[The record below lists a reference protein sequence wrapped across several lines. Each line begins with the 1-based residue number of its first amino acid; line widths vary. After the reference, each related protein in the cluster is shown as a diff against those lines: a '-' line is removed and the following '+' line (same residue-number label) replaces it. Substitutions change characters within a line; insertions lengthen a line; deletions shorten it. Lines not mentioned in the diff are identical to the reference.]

1 MKPLV
6 SIIVPMYNSERYV
19 VRCVESLLK
28 LQLPKEIIVVDDGST
43 DNSCEKLLN
52 YAVSGEIRLLRQD
65 NRGVSEARNLGLDNC
80 TSSVITFVDSDD
92 FVLTDN
98 FQSFY
103 NKFVISDSEM
113 AMGSVKIE
121 FTDSHTEIRQA
132 HCGMIGKQW
141 KGDDSFA
148 RLMRTCTFTPLV
160 FCYLFKKSFIDRM
173 QLRFH
178 HKMSEDDLWTSIAMC
193 EARQVLVTGELH
205 YVYRK
210 NADSITASNVATIF
224 RADNHLAVAND
235 LYNYL
240 CTHQLCR
247 DAQVWLCCKI
257 LYVAS
262 IAVKIYID
270 SGHYAFHLNLD
281 MYKDLF
287 SRVLRS
293 PDEYAKKVGLMF
305 GKRIIEAIKTVVV

>member
-1 MKPLV
+1 
-6 SIIVPMYNSERYV
+6 
-19 VRCVESLLK
+19 
-28 LQLPKEIIVVDDGST
+28 
-43 DNSCEKLLN
+43 
-52 YAVSGEIRLLRQD
+52 
-65 NRGVSEARNLGLDNC
+65 
-80 TSSVITFVDSDD
+80 
-92 FVLTDN
+92 
-98 FQSFY
+98 
-103 NKFVISDSEM
+103 
-113 AMGSVKIE
+113 
-121 FTDSHTEIRQA
+121 
-132 HCGMIGKQW
+132 
-141 KGDDSFA
+141 
-148 RLMRTCTFTPLV
+148 
-160 FCYLFKKSFIDRM
+160 
-173 QLRFH
+173 
-178 HKMSEDDLWTSIAMC
+178 MSEDDLWTSIAMC